1 MSKKDSQKKRDQL
14 QYPSTWIAELNK
26 SNDRACVIVG
36 AVFLEIQLE
45 QLLMNFLVDDK
56 RKVGKL
62 FDFNQ
67 PLGSFSSKISMAYC
81 LGLIGSALFDD
92 ITIIRDIRNDCAHE
106 LQAIDFS
113 NQSIADKCKNF
124 KLFRNVIDHTGQPA
138 STRDH
143 FLSVVSLI
151 SIYLATEIEEAQKEK
166 RIIQGDLAISD
177 EEIVRLPR

>member
-1 MSKKDSQKKRDQL
+1 VSKKDPQKKRDQL
-14 QYPSTWIAELNK
+14 QDPYSWVAELYK

-45 QLLMNFLVDDK
+45 QLLLNFLVDDK
-56 RKVGKL
+56 EKVEKL

-81 LGLIGSALFDD
+81 LGLIGSVLFDD
-92 ITIIRDIRNDCAHE
+92 LTIIRNIRNDCAHE
-106 LQAIDFS
+106 LQAIDFT
-113 NQSIADKCKNF
+113 NQSIAAKCKNF
-124 KLFRNVIDHTGQPA
+124 KLFRNPIAHTGQPA

-143 FLSVVSLI
+143 FLAVVTLM
-151 SIYLATEIEEAQKEK
+151 SIHLAKEIEEAKKEK
-166 RIIQGDLAISD
+166 RMIQGDLAIVD